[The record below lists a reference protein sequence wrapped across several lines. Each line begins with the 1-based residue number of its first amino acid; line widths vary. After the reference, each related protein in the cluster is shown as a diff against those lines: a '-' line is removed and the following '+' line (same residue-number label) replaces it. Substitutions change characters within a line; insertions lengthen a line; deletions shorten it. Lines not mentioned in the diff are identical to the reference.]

1 MIEIKNLSFNYRN
14 GDKQIFDEFNMNFKR
29 GGTYGLLGK
38 NGTGKST
45 LLYLIMGLLRPQKGE
60 ILFDGVNTRRRLP
73 SVQQEIFIVPEEFFL
88 PNIKLKEYINTI
100 IPFYPKFS
108 YEELKRCL
116 DIFEMEENVQLKSL
130 SMGQKKKIY
139 ISIAL
144 AANTS
149 LLLMDEPTN
158 GLDIPS
164 KGEFRR
170 ALIGGSNEERCTIIS
185 THQIRD
191 IEALLEKIVII
202 NNTQCLLNCSIEE
215 IARKLQFKEV
225 ENIAPGDSII
235 YSEPS
240 INGHKVIMSNDE
252 SSETIIDLEML
263 FTAVHCEKEK
273 IAEIFKKR

>member
-1 MIEIKNLSFNYRN
+1 MIEIKNLSFNYRK
-14 GDKQIFDEFNMNFKR
+14 GDKQIFDEFNMDFKR

-60 ILFDGVNTRRRLP
+60 ILFDGVNTTRRLP

-88 PNIKLKEYINTI
+88 PNIKLNAYIDTI

-170 ALIGGSNEERCTIIS
+170 AQIGGSNEERCTIIS

-202 NNTQCLLNCSIEE
+202 NNTQCLLNSSIEE
-215 IARKLQFKEV
+215 IGRKLQFKEV
-225 ENIAPGDSII
+225 ESIAPGDSII

-252 SSETIIDLEML
+252 GSETIIDLEML
-263 FTAVHCEKEK
+263 FAAAHSEKEK
-273 IAEIFKKR
+273 IAEIFKER